1 MTVDKNKIFQEI
13 NLEYQWKQYLKR
25 VRMEHVVMSAVQE
38 QEMRRA
44 FFVACGQMLVL
55 LRDDV
60 SLLPD
65 EDAVV
70 CMQDMMNQIQAFW
83 QNEVR
88 KHNEKDKSRNE

>member
-1 MTVDKNKIFQEI
+1 MPIDKNKIFQEI
-13 NLEYQWKQYLKR
+13 NLEYQWKQYLQR
-25 VRMEHVVMSAVQE
+25 VGMEHVIMSAIQQ

-44 FFVACGQMLVL
+44 FFGACGQMLVL

-70 CMQDMMNQIQAFW
+70 CMQDMMNQIQVFW
-83 QNEVR
+83 DNEV
-88 KHNEKDKSRNE
+88 KKSKTK